1 MGADE
6 RSSSGDARRARGW
19 EPYLV
24 PYAAFLLIASVG
36 AWLPERFAGL
46 VLALQVGVPA
56 VLFVAYA
63 ARGCFPELRG
73 MPLSPGGL
81 LADVALGLA
90 VAALWVA
97 PYALG
102 VLGHPGPETGFDP
115 DALGPGWADAG
126 RVLRLVGFVAVTPFV
141 EELFVR
147 SFLLRGAEL
156 VSLRGGRIEIDES
169 RDFRDLPMARYTAW
183 SFWITVLY
191 FGVSHQPWEWPVAF
205 ATGAIY
211 NLWLYRRGHIGS
223 CVLAHAVTNAA
234 IYVLVMGP
242 WGQGLEYFL

>member
-1 MGADE
+1 M
-6 RSSSGDARRARGW
+6 RRARGW

-24 PYAAFLLIASVG
+24 PYAAFLAIVSVG
-36 AWLPERFAGL
+36 AMLPQRTAAFVL
-46 VLALQVGVPA
+46 VLQVVVPGS
-56 VLFVAYA
+56 LFVAYA
-63 ARGCFPELRG
+63 ARGSFPELRE
-73 MPLSPGGL
+73 MRLSPGGL
-81 LADVALGLA
+81 LADVALGLG

-102 VLGHPGPETGFDP
+102 VLGHPGPETGFDA

-126 RVLRLVGFVAVTPFV
+126 RLLRLVGFVGVTPFV

-156 VSLRGGRIEIDES
+156 VSWRGGRLQIDQS

-183 SFWITVLY
+183 SFWISVVY
-191 FGVSHQPWEWPVAF
+191 FGMSHQPWEWPVAF

-211 NLWLYRRGHIGS
+211 TLWLYRRGHIGA

-234 IYVLVMGP
+234 IYALVMGP
-242 WGQGLEYFL
+242 WGRGLEYFL